1 MKLCTAS
8 SCPSATALA
17 GRPRF
22 CFSSGAQPS
31 VRQQPRPRHTS
42 ASWND
47 LAGPEHAALLVTTV
61 RAAILPVVHH
71 YLPRAAARLLSM
83 CAKAVRFPAGAWP
96 PHHGRAALP
105 RPGQAR
111 PGLLRLLPAG
121 GGHRMTC
128 RAGLRGFLRG
138 GTSSQGPL
146 ASGVQE
152 SSGPSVRAA
161 AAVQKRS
168 GPTVRKKKA
177 VSSVQPSSAELS
189 ALGLG
194 ESPWEQRIEHEA
206 GPRHARSPSKLRS
219 SR

>member
-61 RAAILPVVHH
+61 RAALLPVHH

-138 GTSSQGPL
+138 GIQQPRPARLRGARKQRTFG
-146 ASGVQE
+146 SGC
-152 SSGPSVRAA
+152 RR
-161 AAVQKRS
+161 VQKRS

-177 VSSVQPSSAELS
+177 VSSVQPPSAELS

-194 ESPWEQRIEHEA
+194 ESPW
-206 GPRHARSPSKLRS
+206 GPRYRSASG
-219 SR
+219 

>member
-1 MKLCTAS
+1 MYLCPSIWRIKEMKLCTAS

-61 RAAILPVVHH
+61 RAALLPVHH
-71 YLPRAAARLLSM
+71 YLPRAAARLLSV
-83 CAKAVRFPAGAWP
+83 CVKAVRFPAGAWP

-138 GTSSQGPL
+138 ARRQQQGPPTWG
-146 ASGVQE
+146 ARTQRTFGSGVE
-152 SSGPSVRAA
+152 ACSGPSDRV
-161 AAVQKRS
+161 
-168 GPTVRKKKA
+168 
-177 VSSVQPSSAELS
+177 
-189 ALGLG
+189 
-194 ESPWEQRIEHEA
+194 
-206 GPRHARSPSKLRS
+206 
-219 SR
+219 

>member
-1 MKLCTAS
+1 MYLCPSIWRIKEMKLCTAS

-22 CFSSGAQPS
+22 CLSSGAQPS
-31 VRQQPRPRHTS
+31 VRQQPRLRHPPI
-42 ASWND
+42 WHG

-128 RAGLRGFLRG
+128 RAGLRGLLRG
-138 GTSSQGPL
+138 APPATG
-146 ASGVQE
+146 A
-152 SSGPSVRAA
+152 R
-161 AAVQKRS
+161 KRR
-168 GPTVRKKKA
+168 G
-177 VSSVQPSSAELS
+177 
-189 ALGLG
+189 G
-194 ESPWEQRIEHEA
+194 
-206 GPRHARSPSKLRS
+206 ARSCGTCTCTCTCTCAGAMNMNT
-219 SR
+219 

>member
-1 MKLCTAS
+1 MPAQQEKKINGWSGGSFQAEEGGEERVWECANDPVDHTCNAS
-8 SCPSATALA
+8 VLA

-61 RAAILPVVHH
+61 RAALLPVHH

-83 CAKAVRFPAGAWP
+83 CVKAVRFPAGAWP

-128 RAGLRGFLRG
+128 RAGLRGLLRG
-138 GTSSQGPL
+138 TPPNRGTKAPWRR
-146 ASGVQE
+146 
-152 SSGPSVRAA
+152 VR
-161 AAVQKRS
+161 Q
-168 GPTVRKKKA
+168 
-177 VSSVQPSSAELS
+177 
-189 ALGLG
+189 
-194 ESPWEQRIEHEA
+194 
-206 GPRHARSPSKLRS
+206 HARAHTFPS
-219 SR
+219 

>member
-61 RAAILPVVHH
+61 RAALLPVHH
-71 YLPRAAARLLSM
+71 YLPRAAARLRSM

-128 RAGLRGFLRG
+128 RAGLRGLLRG
-138 GTSSQGPL
+138 VTHLLRQ
-146 ASGVQE
+146 VT
-152 SSGPSVRAA
+152 SSGPQRLKALRWWFIITTRKARFSACQSLLPDMILESLFSKA
-161 AAVQKRS
+161 
-168 GPTVRKKKA
+168 PT
-177 VSSVQPSSAELS
+177 L
-189 ALGLG
+189 
-194 ESPWEQRIEHEA
+194 
-206 GPRHARSPSKLRS
+206 RHRL
-219 SR
+219 

>member
-61 RAAILPVVHH
+61 RAALLPVVHH
-71 YLPRAAARLLSM
+71 YLPRAAARSLSM
-83 CAKAVRFPAGAWP
+83 CVKAVRFPAGAWP

-138 GTSSQGPL
+138 LTLILRGGTSFG
-146 ASGVQE
+146 E
-152 SSGPSVRAA
+152 SAA
-161 AAVQKRS
+161 LVVYYYNPK
-168 GPTVRKKKA
+168 
-177 VSSVQPSSAELS
+177 S
-189 ALGLG
+189 ALFCL
-194 ESPWEQRIEHEA
+194 PVA
-206 GPRHARSPSKLRS
+206 TARLPTSDMIS
-219 SR
+219 

>member
-31 VRQQPRPRHTS
+31 VRQQPRLRHPPI
-42 ASWND
+42 WHG
-47 LAGPEHAALLVTTV
+47 LAGPEHAALLATTV
-61 RAAILPVVHH
+61 RAALLPVVHH

-121 GGHRMTC
+121 GGHRMGP
-128 RAGLRGFLRG
+128 AGRRPEPLRGAGFLRG
-138 GTSSQGPL
+138 GTLILRGGTQ
-146 ASGVQE
+146 AQRRAVAA
-152 SSGPSVRAA
+152 PSVVRNVTEKRHFSACQSLLPDMSLRIARNRAKRARGSRAVAA
-161 AAVQKRS
+161 AA
-168 GPTVRKKKA
+168 
-177 VSSVQPSSAELS
+177 
-189 ALGLG
+189 
-194 ESPWEQRIEHEA
+194 
-206 GPRHARSPSKLRS
+206 
-219 SR
+219 

>member
-1 MKLCTAS
+1 MYLCPSIWRIKEMKLCTAS

-61 RAAILPVVHH
+61 RAALLPVVHH
-71 YLPRAAARLLSM
+71 YLPRAAARLLSV
-83 CAKAVRFPAGAWP
+83 CVKAVRFPAGAWP

-138 GTSSQGPL
+138 ARRQQQGPPTWG
-146 ASGVQE
+146 ARTQRTFGSGVE
-152 SSGPSVRAA
+152 ACSGPSDRV
-161 AAVQKRS
+161 
-168 GPTVRKKKA
+168 
-177 VSSVQPSSAELS
+177 
-189 ALGLG
+189 
-194 ESPWEQRIEHEA
+194 
-206 GPRHARSPSKLRS
+206 
-219 SR
+219 